1 MMMQEWFSDG
11 FPLQVP
17 AGTSILDAEMQVPPG
32 AIGLIVLTHAGSR
45 PRFTQRIQN
54 MADYFARE
62 GFGILIMDLL
72 TEEETEIGRQEDEG
86 IGFDYELLIDR
97 LDMSL
102 DWVLDLPEAL
112 GLPIGL
118 FGSGPGAW
126 AACSVAAQRPSDI
139 VAVVACGLSLPAD
152 SAALKSLR
160 TPTMLIAGDE
170 DGPEQSFAKQCLAAM
185 SCKKRMETVADAS
198 KPREDTR
205 VTEKISRL
213 AGLWFEQH
221 VGG

>member
-17 AGTSILDAEMQVPPG
+17 AGTSILDAEMQVPSG
-32 AIGLIVLTHAGSR
+32 AAGLILLIHAGSR

-54 MADYFARE
+54 MADYFAKD

-86 IGFDYELLIDR
+86 IGFDAELLADR
-97 LDMSL
+97 LDNSL
-102 DWVLDLPEAL
+102 DWVRDLPEAM

-126 AACSVAAQRPSDI
+126 AVFTAASRRRLEIASVVAA
-139 VAVVACGLSLPAD
+139 GLCSP
-152 SAALKSLR
+152 
-160 TPTMLIAGDE
+160 P
-170 DGPEQSFAKQCLAAM
+170 
-185 SCKKRMETVADAS
+185 
-198 KPREDTR
+198 
-205 VTEKISRL
+205 
-213 AGLWFEQH
+213 
-221 VGG
+221 